1 LSGGVIKSVFVFFI
15 SAIFLFAT
23 NLDQNQS
30 KKQELKWN
38 NLKTT
43 FISKKEEKYQEYRK
57 NLEEENRILE
67 EDGFCS
73 CNNN

>member
-1 LSGGVIKSVFVFFI
+1 MLKSIFVFFV
-15 SAIFLFAT
+15 SAVFIFAA
-23 NLDQNQS
+23 NLDRNQS

-38 NLKTT
+38 NSKTT

-57 NLEEENRILE
+57 NLEEENRKLE